1 MLPYPTTRTIEV
13 TSAATEP
20 VTLAD
25 AKAHARVDV
34 SADDALIS
42 SLIVAAREFCE
53 RCTGRTFAQ
62 RTFVQTMRHF
72 PEYGAD
78 IIVQRSPLI
87 SVQSVNYYAA
97 DGTDTLMTVAT
108 DYRVRANAMPGRIS
122 LPVTFTRWPI
132 VSTVDDAVRIAYT
145 AGGSVPQIARQAML
159 MLIAHWYENR
169 EAVIVGESS
178 GSPVAIASRALLDTL
193 RVRDLMP

>member
-1 MLPYPTTRTIEV
+1 MLPYPTTRTSEA
-13 TSAATEP
+13 SSPAAEP
-20 VTLAD
+20 VTVAE
-25 AKAHARVDV
+25 AKAHARVDI
-34 SADDALIS
+34 SADDALIG

-62 RTFVQTMRHF
+62 RTFVQTMRYF

-78 IIVQRSPLI
+78 IVVQRSPLI

-97 DGTDTLMTVAT
+97 DGTDTAMVVSTG
-108 DYRVRANAMPGRIS
+108 YRVRTGTMPGRIS
-122 LPVTFTRWPI
+122 LPVGLTSWPT
-132 VSTVDDAVRIAYT
+132 VSSVDDAVRIAYT

-169 EAVIVGESS
+169 EAVVVGEAS